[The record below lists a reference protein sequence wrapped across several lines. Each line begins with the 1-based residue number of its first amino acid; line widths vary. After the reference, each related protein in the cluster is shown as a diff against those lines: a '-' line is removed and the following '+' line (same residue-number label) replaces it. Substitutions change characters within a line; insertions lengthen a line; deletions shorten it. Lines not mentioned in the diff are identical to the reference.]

1 MFIRKYRRG
10 SIKAFMQYVRWISF
24 PARKLTA
31 SKQHHV
37 FFLVTL
43 TFLVSSGKCL
53 SFSGGEPM
61 EIILRTEVQVDLF
74 FHCLAHMDIGQDAS
88 SLYSQA
94 YMSRISREKIQNS
107 RDPAW
112 LASEMD
118 KIKDIYIPDQKLR
131 MVNFLP
137 FQFMN
142 VEQLLEGLKWLSGD
156 LQGNSPQPFLPFF
169 KQRYFSSPG
178 AQSFLRTLTE
188 ILVVEYQTFY
198 REFWK
203 RQNGQRTAL
212 KKRFR
217 TLFEESGLK
226 LLGPAL
232 KGKKDVIIYLCLS
245 MTRNGRGFSSGAYFG
260 AAVKFPEE
268 ENEIM
273 RSFFFSIHEMTH
285 LFLDEW
291 TLRQSGYP
299 DAPGS
304 TRSGDEGYDIHLL
317 KESAVLYADYLLCKK
332 ILPTFLTD
340 YLLTFLELSGEGD
353 RGNLARF
360 LPTKL
365 EKLFKARISL
375 TAKTGQLLET
385 FIWNLLN
392 SRESVPDMQ
401 KEKFGCQPMIPRN
414 FPLTNLT

>member
-1 MFIRKYRRG
+1 MFIKLYRRCPT
-10 SIKAFMQYVRWISF
+10 KAFMQYVRWISF
-24 PARKLTA
+24 PARKPTA

-37 FFLVTL
+37 LFLVML
-43 TFLVSSGKCL
+43 VFLAGASPFHA
-53 SFSGGEPM
+53 FSGTNPM
-61 EIILRTEVQVDLF
+61 EIILRSEVHVDLF
-74 FHCLAHMDIGQDAS
+74 FHCLAHMDIGMDAS

-94 YMSRISREKIQNS
+94 YVNRIARDKRTNNLDSTWLIREI
-107 RDPAW
+107 
-112 LASEMD
+112 D
-118 KIKDIYIPDQKLR
+118 KIKDIYIPDQNLR

-156 LQGNSPQPFLPFF
+156 LQGNSPQPFLAFF
-169 KQRYFSSPG
+169 RQRYFSSPG

-203 RQNGQRTAL
+203 RQNGQKMAL
-212 KKRFR
+212 KNRFR

-232 KGKKDVIIYLCLS
+232 KGKKGVIIYLCLS
-245 MTRNGRGFSSGAYFG
+245 MTRNGRGFSSGDYFG

-268 ENEIM
+268 EKEIM

-304 TRSGDEGYDIHLL
+304 TRSGEEGYDIHLL

-332 ILPTFLTD
+332 IQPTFLTD

-353 RGNLARF
+353 WGNLARF

-392 SRESVPDMQ
+392 CRESVPDMQ
-401 KEKFGCQPMIPRN
+401 KEKIGYQPMTPGTFR
-414 FPLTNLT
+414 

>member
-1 MFIRKYRRG
+1 MFIKLYRRCPT
-10 SIKAFMQYVRWISF
+10 KAFMQYVRWISF
-24 PARKLTA
+24 PARKPTA
-31 SKQHHV
+31 SNQHHV
-37 FFLVTL
+37 LFLVML
-43 TFLVSSGKCL
+43 VFLAGASPFHA
-53 SFSGGEPM
+53 FSGTNPM
-61 EIILRTEVQVDLF
+61 EIILRSEVHVDLF
-74 FHCLAHMDIGQDAS
+74 FHCLAHMDIGMDAS

-94 YMSRISREKIQNS
+94 YVNRIARDKRTNNLDSTWLIREI
-107 RDPAW
+107 
-112 LASEMD
+112 D
-118 KIKDIYIPDQKLR
+118 KIKDIYIPDQNLR

-156 LQGNSPQPFLPFF
+156 LQGNSPQPFLAFF
-169 KQRYFSSPG
+169 RQRYFSSPG

-203 RQNGQRTAL
+203 RQNGQKMAL
-212 KKRFR
+212 KNRFR

-232 KGKKDVIIYLCLS
+232 KGKKGVIIYLCLS
-245 MTRNGRGFSSGAYFG
+245 MTRNGRGFSSGDYFG

-268 ENEIM
+268 EKEIM

-304 TRSGDEGYDIHLL
+304 TRSGEEGYDIHLL

-332 ILPTFLTD
+332 IQPTFLTD

-353 RGNLARF
+353 WGNLARF

-365 EKLFKARISL
+365 EKLFKVRISL

-392 SRESVPDMQ
+392 CRESVPDMQ
-401 KEKFGCQPMIPRN
+401 KEKIGYQPMTPGTFR
-414 FPLTNLT
+414 